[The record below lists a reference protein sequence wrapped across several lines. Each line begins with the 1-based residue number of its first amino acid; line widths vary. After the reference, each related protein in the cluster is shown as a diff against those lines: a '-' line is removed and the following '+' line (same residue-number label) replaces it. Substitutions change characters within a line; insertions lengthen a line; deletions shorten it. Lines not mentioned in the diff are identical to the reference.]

1 MQGTL
6 FYEGAPICKFTAINV
21 VTYQVSISLCSDRW
35 ADLIFFLQ
43 KNFATFENIN
53 TIIYFVDLALQN
65 VAEKKFREE
74 RANAK
79 ASYGN

>member
-1 MQGTL
+1 MSWPEI
-6 FYEGAPICKFTAINV
+6 FSCKNN
-21 VTYQVSISLCSDRW
+21 L
-35 ADLIFFLQ
+35 
-43 KNFATFENIN
+43 ATFENLN

>member
-1 MQGTL
+1 MSW
-6 FYEGAPICKFTAINV
+6 P
-21 VTYQVSISLCSDRW
+21 D
-35 ADLIFFLQ
+35 FFSQ

-65 VAEKKFREE
+65 IAEKKFREE